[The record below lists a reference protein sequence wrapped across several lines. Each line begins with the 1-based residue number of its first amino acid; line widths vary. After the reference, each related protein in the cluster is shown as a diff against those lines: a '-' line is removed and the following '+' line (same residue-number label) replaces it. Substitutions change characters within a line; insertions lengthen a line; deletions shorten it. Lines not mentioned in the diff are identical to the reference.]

1 MTGQGVAGFGLARFS
16 DAYAAIRAIVRGITE
31 PRSKTS
37 VVPWS
42 VLRALRVGRQLV
54 AAAGRFVDENLDDKP
69 RGSCVPVS

>member
-42 VLRALRVGRQLV
+42 VPASSEGRAAVRRRGR
-54 AAAGRFVDENLDDKP
+54 P
-69 RGSCVPVS
+69 IRG